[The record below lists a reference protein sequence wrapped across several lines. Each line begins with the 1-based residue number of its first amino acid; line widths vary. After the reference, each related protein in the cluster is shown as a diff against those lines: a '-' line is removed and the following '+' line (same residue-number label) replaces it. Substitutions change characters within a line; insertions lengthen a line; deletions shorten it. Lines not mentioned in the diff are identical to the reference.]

1 MVVEVEERYEQYSV
15 LHAGAGVST
24 EQKPPN
30 SALPFGV
37 YMRGGYENRNFWG
50 HGWSTAANLTYGTAL
65 LRGDLTFLDRRF
77 LGTLFRFDIALNY
90 LQQETVAPRRHPV
103 GRRLDRLFARDVPGR
118 RRRHAL
124 QPAQHHPHRAADSRR
139 RPRRDH
145 QQRPAGHHRRQPVRE
160 RRVAAHGQP
169 AGADA
174 RLSHQRRWRSWRCPR
189 CRRRCARSRSTSATT
204 PS

>member
-24 EQKPPN
+24 DQKPPN

-37 YMRGGYENRNFWG
+37 YVRGGYENRNFWG
-50 HGWSTAANLTYGTAL
+50 HGWTTAANLTYGTAL
-65 LRGDLTFLDRRF
+65 LRGDLHVPRSPLLRDAVPLRHRAQ
-77 LGTLFRFDIALNY
+77 LPAAGDG
-90 LQQETVAPRRHPV
+90 APRRHPL
-103 GRRLDRLFARDVPGR
+103 GRRLDRLLARDVPGR
-118 RRRHAL
+118 RRRPSL
-124 QPAQHHPHRAADSRR
+124 QPAQHHPHRAADPRR

-145 QQRPAGHHRRQPVRE
+145 QQRPPRHHRRQPVGE

-174 RLSHQRRWRSWRCPR
+174 RLSHQRARGAGAARR
-189 CRRRCARSRSTSATT
+189 CRRRCARFRSTSATT
-204 PS
+204 RS